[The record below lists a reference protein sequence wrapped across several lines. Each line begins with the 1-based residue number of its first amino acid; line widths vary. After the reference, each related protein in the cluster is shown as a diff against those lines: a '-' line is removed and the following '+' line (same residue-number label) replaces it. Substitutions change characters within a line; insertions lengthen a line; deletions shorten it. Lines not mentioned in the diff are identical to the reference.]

1 MPGVFFYNLKLNHY
15 PIMRASLSINDFA
28 SLEQLLLLYIAVV
41 LLTLTLTV
49 QAGNKLALWP
59 RVIEG

>member
-1 MPGVFFYNLKLNHY
+1 
-15 PIMRASLSINDFA
+15 MRPSLIHNDLA

-59 RVIEG
+59 RGIEG